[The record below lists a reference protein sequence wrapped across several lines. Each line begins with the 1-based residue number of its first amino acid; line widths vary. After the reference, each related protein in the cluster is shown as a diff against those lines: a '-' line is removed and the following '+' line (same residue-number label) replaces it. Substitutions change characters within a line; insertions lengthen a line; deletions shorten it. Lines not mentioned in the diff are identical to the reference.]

1 MIRACG
7 HARRR
12 EDDEKDEDDEED
24 GGMSEVEDGVWSVC
38 GRYTRAG
45 GSVRTGDEAWTR

>member
-12 EDDEKDEDDEED
+12 EEDEKDEDDEEE
-24 GGMSEVEDGVWSVC
+24 GAMSEVEEDN
-38 GRYTRAG
+38 
-45 GSVRTGDEAWTR
+45 AWKKMVPDANFLIKYS

>member
-1 MIRACG
+1 MVIRACG

-24 GGMSEVEDGVWSVC
+24 GATSEVRTMEDGVWSLHA
-38 GRYTRAG
+38 RG
-45 GSVRTGDEAWTR
+45 GSVRTGDEAWAR